1 MKIRPTLAGDIAAL
15 QSVLDATML
24 FPSEMLPDM
33 INSFLISD
41 TPDDLWLSCE
51 TEGTVIGLC
60 YAQPEELTE
69 GTWNMRAIAVAP
81 ARQGQGAGAAMT
93 TDLEQRLKKM
103 GARVLIV
110 DTSGT
115 EDFAQTRAFYVKNG
129 YDAEARIR
137 DFWAAGDDK
146 VIFRKAL

>member
-1 MKIRPTLAGDIAAL
+1 MKIRPTQAGDIAAL
-15 QSVLDATML
+15 QAVLDATEL
-24 FPSEMLPDM
+24 FPSELLPDM
-33 INSFLISD
+33 IAPFFGAD
-41 TPDDLWLSCE
+41 TPGNLWLSCE
-51 TEGTVIGLC
+51 MEGSVIGLC
-60 YAQPEELTE
+60 YAQPEELTD

-81 ARQGQGAGAAMT
+81 AHQGQGAGAAIT
-93 TDLEQRLKKM
+93 ADLEQRLKTI

-115 EDFAQTRAFYVKNG
+115 DDFAQTRAFYSKNG
-129 YDAEARIR
+129 YETEARIR